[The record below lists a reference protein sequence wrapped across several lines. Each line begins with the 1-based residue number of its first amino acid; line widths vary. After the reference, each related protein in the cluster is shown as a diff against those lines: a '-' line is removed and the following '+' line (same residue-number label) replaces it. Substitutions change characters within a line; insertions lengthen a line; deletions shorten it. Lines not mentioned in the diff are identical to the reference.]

1 MLLYISYI
9 LYPGAVLKRLVIKGK
24 NRLWPTVIWQGTQ
37 LVVYYIDEDK
47 DEVEIRETR
56 GIDFEEF
63 FLHIDKGGSVFVTN
77 KPQSDLDEDGS
88 KQRRM
93 SKCLG
98 NFFEALCDD
107 CGA

>member
-1 MLLYISYI
+1 
-9 LYPGAVLKRLVIKGK
+9 LKRLVIKGK
-24 NRLWPTVIWQGTQ
+24 DRLWPTVIWQGTQ
-37 LVVYYIDEDK
+37 LVVYYIHENN

-56 GIDFEEF
+56 GIDFEDLL
-63 FLHIDKGGSVFVTN
+63 LHIDRGGSIFMTN
-77 KPQSDLDEDGS
+77 KPQSDRDEDGS
-88 KQRRM
+88 ERKRM